1 MDACSSSF
9 ADPSHILTF
18 RPQSTAEILLITP
31 ISKFQSDLK
40 NLRGG
45 DNYALA

>member
-1 MDACSSSF
+1 MDACPSSF
-9 ADPSHILTF
+9 ADPWHILKF
-18 RPQSTAEILLITP
+18 RTQSTAEILLITP
-31 ISKFQSDLK
+31 IWKHQSDLK